1 MLRKWKKHNDKSQ
14 KVKKE
19 MIMMNDIELK
29 FKIDGLTYWI
39 IDDMIKEKTI
49 NDCKI
54 NLDTNQFI
62 ANLINKAL
70 KEFILNHQYLQ
81 TEKLTREISL
91 IDEKLEGKEIRFEDI
106 FKGYNF
112 NNFANEKE

>member
-1 MLRKWKKHNDKSQ
+1 MLSKWKKHNEKSQ
-14 KVKKE
+14 KLKKE

-54 NLDTNQFI
+54 NLDTNQFL
-62 ANLINKAL
+62 ANLINKTL
-70 KEFILNHQYLQ
+70 KEFILNHQYLL
-81 TEKLTREISL
+81 TERLNREIAL
-91 IDEKLEGKEIRFEDI
+91 IDDKLEGKEVRFEDF
-106 FKGYNF
+106 FKEYNF
-112 NNFANEKE
+112 DNIIKEKE